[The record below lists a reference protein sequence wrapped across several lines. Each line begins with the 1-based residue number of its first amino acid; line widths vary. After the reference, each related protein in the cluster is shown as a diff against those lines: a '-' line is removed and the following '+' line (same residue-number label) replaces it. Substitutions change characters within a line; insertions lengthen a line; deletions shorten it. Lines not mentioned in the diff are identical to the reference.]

1 MPKKRERALDA
12 YIGAR
17 VRLRRLMLGMS
28 QENLSGKLGVTF
40 QQVQKYEKGLNRI
53 SASRIY
59 ELAQALSV
67 PVGYFYDG
75 LEDTDLSYN
84 GAGHG
89 GGHGGGN
96 GDGYERRALSG
107 KANSENEDA
116 TDNEDQD
123 EGMRDDPPVAPLM
136 EFMSSGPG
144 VELNRAFL
152 SIDDDKIRRRLLA
165 MVSDI
170 ARVTGPGKN

>member
-1 MPKKRERALDA
+1 MPRKKERALDA

-17 VRLRRLMLGMS
+17 VRLRRLMLNMS

-67 PVGYFYDG
+67 PVSYFYDG
-75 LEDTDLSYN
+75 LDQPEGQYN
-84 GAGHG
+84 GMDH
-89 GGHGGGN
+89 
-96 GDGYERRALSG
+96 
-107 KANSENEDA
+107 ED
-116 TDNEDQD
+116 
-123 EGMRDDPPVAPLM
+123 GMRDDPPVAPLM
-136 EFMSSGPG
+136 EFMSSGAG
-144 VELNRAFL
+144 VELNQAFL
-152 SIDDDKIRRRLLA
+152 RIGDDNIRRRLLA

-170 ARVTGPGKN
+170 ARVTDPPKQ

>member
-17 VRLRRLMLGMS
+17 VRLRRLMLGLS

-59 ELAQALSV
+59 ELARALNV

-75 LEDTDLSYN
+75 LEDTEFSYN
-84 GAGHG
+84 GGEPESE
-89 GGHGGGN
+89 N
-96 GDGYERRALSG
+96 LSG
-107 KANSENEDA
+107 TNGQTDA
-116 TDNEDQD
+116 QNNAGTEADNHEHD

-136 EFMSSGPG
+136 AFISSGPG

-170 ARVTGPGKN
+170 ARVTGPDKN

>member
-1 MPKKRERALDA
+1 MPRKRERALDA

-67 PVGYFYDG
+67 PVSYFYDG
-75 LEDTDLSYN
+75 LDDPEPSYN
-84 GAGHG
+84 GAI
-89 GGHGGGN
+89 
-96 GDGYERRALSG
+96 
-107 KANSENEDA
+107 SE
-116 TDNEDQD
+116 

-136 EFMSSGPG
+136 EFMSSGAG
-144 VELNRAFL
+144 VELNQAFL
-152 SIDDDKIRRRLLA
+152 RIDDDNMRRRLLA

-170 ARVTGPGKN
+170 ARVSGAQKN

>member
-1 MPKKRERALDA
+1 MPRKKERALDA

-75 LEDTDLSYN
+75 LDDTDVPYN
-84 GAGHG
+84 GH
-89 GGHGGGN
+89 
-96 GDGYERRALSG
+96 
-107 KANSENEDA
+107 EDA
-116 TDNEDQD
+116 
-123 EGMRDDPPVAPLM
+123 MRDEPPVAPLM
-136 EFMSSGPG
+136 EFISSGPG
-144 VELNRAFL
+144 VALNRAFL
-152 SIDDDKIRRRLLA
+152 SIDDDKIRNRLLA

-170 ARVTGPGKN
+170 ARVTGPPKS